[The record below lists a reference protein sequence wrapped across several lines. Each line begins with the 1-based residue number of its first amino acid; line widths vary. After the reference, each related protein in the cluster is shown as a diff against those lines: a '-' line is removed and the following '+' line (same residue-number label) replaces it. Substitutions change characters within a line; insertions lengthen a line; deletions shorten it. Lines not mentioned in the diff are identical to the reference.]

1 MPTTDAATGEVVHY
15 ITECPLDPEG
25 CKGQSWNK
33 NSWGYSKEDAI
44 ARFKLHLCTKHRFV
58 SPLVDTICADLKWSS
73 YTCDEP
79 IPRRTERI
87 PSPTGRGV
95 E

>member
-1 MPTTDAATGEVVHY
+1 MLRPGPVATGKVVHY
-15 ITECPLDPEG
+15 IKECPLDPEG
-25 CKGQSWNK
+25 CRGQSWNK

-58 SPLVDTICADLKWSS
+58 SPLVDTICADLKWIS
-73 YTCDEP
+73 YQSP
-79 IPRRTERI
+79 GRI
-87 PSPTGRGV
+87 SSPTGRGD